1 VLQFLK
7 YSKFQYFGGEKMS
20 FRAISLFAGAGGMDV
35 GIEKA
40 GFHVIAASELDPHA
54 SNTYRHNNPSTKLIE
69 GDIDCETNFEALTS
83 FDNIDLVIGGPPCQ
97 GFSVAGKMDKDDPRS
112 KLVFTYCSAVEKLNP
127 QAFIMENVKSLA
139 TLAKFQ
145 DVRDEIFRRMTKAGY
160 QVTMQVLNA
169 KEFGVPQS
177 RERVFFIGT
186 KVGLRTV
193 NIQNFE
199 KYKKT
204 AISLREAIGHLG
216 RAGSPTNPNKTKAK
230 ITLAGK
236 PVLRKSP
243 YAGMLFNGQ
252 GRPLNPDAWSST
264 LPASMGGNRTPIVD
278 ENHLYDGEESWVEAH
293 HKKLM
298 SGELTPAYKD
308 APSRLRRLTVD
319 EAIILQTFP
328 SDYEFLG
335 PQSRVFSQIGNAV
348 PCKLAEVVGK
358 TVMEAIKN
366 KLSRVVTE
374 ENQNLELSFSA

>member
-1 VLQFLK
+1 
-7 YSKFQYFGGEKMS
+7 
-20 FRAISLFAGAGGMDV
+20 
-35 GIEKA
+35 
-40 GFHVIAASELDPHA
+40 
-54 SNTYRHNNPSTKLIE
+54 
-69 GDIDCETNFEALTS
+69 
-83 FDNIDLVIGGPPCQ
+83 
-97 GFSVAGKMDKDDPRS
+97 MDKDDPRS
-112 KLVFTYCSAVEKLNP
+112 KLVFTYCSAVEKLKP

-145 DVRDEIFRRMTKAGY
+145 DVRDEIFRRMNEAGY

-186 KVGLRTV
+186 KVGLPIV
-193 NIQNFE
+193 NIHNFE

-204 AISLREAIGHLG
+204 TISLREAIGHLG
-216 RAGSPTNPNKTKAK
+216 RAGSPSNPNKTKAK

-236 PVLRKSP
+236 PILRKSP

-264 LPASMGGNRTPIVD
+264 LPASMGGNRTPIID
-278 ENHLYDGEESWVEAH
+278 ENHLYDGEESWVEEH
-293 HKKLM
+293 HKKLI
-298 SGELTPAYKD
+298 SGELKAEYGD

-328 SDYEFLG
+328 NNYKFLG
-335 PQSRVFSQIGNAV
+335 SQSRVFSQIGNAV

-358 TVMEAIKN
+358 AVMEAIKKKSIN
-366 KLSRVVTE
+366 AVIEK
-374 ENQNLELSFSA
+374 NQNLELG